1 MSLQGSI
8 AVSLAGRDKDRT
20 LIIVGVL
27 DEKYVLVS
35 DGRMRKVEKPKKKKL
50 KHLRIE
56 GKLDFDT
63 TELLVE
69 NKLTNRTA
77 AKITASYH
85 KCPHK

>member
-20 LIIVGVL
+20 FIIVGVL
-27 DEKYVLVS
+27 DERNVLIA
-35 DGRMRKVEKPKKKKL
+35 DGRLRKVEKPKKKKL

-56 GKLDFDT
+56 GKLEGESI
-63 TELLVE
+63 ELLTE

-85 KCPHK
+85 KCPEN

>member
-20 LIIVGVL
+20 FIIVGVL
-27 DEKYVLVS
+27 DERNVLIA
-35 DGRMRKVEKPKKKKL
+35 DGRLRKVEKPKKKKL

-56 GKLDFDT
+56 GKLEGESI
-63 TELLVE
+63 ELLKE

-85 KCPHK
+85 KCPEN